1 MVKNWKALLV
11 SLAIPLA
18 VGAAGSFLAGGFS
31 LYEQLQKPPLSP
43 PGWVFP
49 IIWTILY
56 LLMGYGAYRVYTADA
71 APTEKKRALQLYGL
85 QLAVNLVWPVL
96 FFGRQWYFAA
106 FLWLLL
112 LWVLVYLTEQRFSA
126 VDDKA
131 GDTLLP
137 YLLWITYAAYLNLGV
152 FLLN

>member
-11 SLAIPLA
+11 NLAIPLA
-18 VGAAGSFLAGGFS
+18 VGAAGSFLAGGYS
-31 LYEQLQKPPLSP
+31 LYGQLHKPPLSP

-49 IIWTILY
+49 VVWTALY
-56 LLMGYGAYRVYTADA
+56 LLMGYGAYRVYISQTAPA
-71 APTEKKRALQLYGL
+71 EKKQALRLYGL
-85 QLAVNLVWPVL
+85 QLAVNLLWPVL
-96 FFGRQWYFAA
+96 FFGGQFYLAA

-112 LWVLVYLTEQRFSA
+112 LWALVYLTIRRFSA
-126 VDDKA
+126 IDEKA

-137 YLLWITYAAYLNLGV
+137 YLLWITYAAYLNLGI